1 MGGES
6 RYPCLSAPTPK
17 GPRAPPQRGKAR
29 WWVRLCRCGGP
40 SDPQVRGRE
49 GGGQGQ
55 SWARRCVDGFASP
68 EWEPCPG
75 AWKTGDAAEPNFLMA
90 RERVLTT
97 RRVCLASGRCDGHS
111 ALRSPRRL
119 LAAGAHAQGPPHT
132 GTCRHTDTCLPSHT
146 QLSHSHTCALMHTYT
161 HTCLYTRTFASIHS
175 AFTLT
180 YLCSHAYLSI
190 LTLTLVHAHML
201 TPVPVQFLPT
211 MLSPL
216 THTHGQAQP
225 WGHFGVQGEVAA
237 RRGPAS
243 GEGTLCILVLL
254 TSVFCATE
262 RRGGGKKEGGE
273 VTCGE
278 LDPHAGRD
286 ERPETRFCR
295 ASGSA
300 GQVGV
305 FRAFWSLCENQWRGG
320 FVQFMQ

>member
-1 MGGES
+1 MD
-6 RYPCLSAPTPK
+6 T
-17 GPRAPPQRGKAR
+17 
-29 WWVRLCRCGGP
+29 VLCGHHA
-40 SDPQVRGRE
+40 D
-49 GGGQGQ
+49 
-55 SWARRCVDGFASP
+55 SWRP
-68 EWEPCPG
+68 
-75 AWKTGDAAEPNFLMA
+75 
-90 RERVLTT
+90 
-97 RRVCLASGRCDGHS
+97 
-111 ALRSPRRL
+111 
-119 LAAGAHAQGPPHT
+119 GAHAQGPPHT

-146 QLSHSHTCALMHTYT
+146 QLSRSHTCALMHTYT
-161 HTCLYTRTFASIHS
+161 HTCLHTRTFASIHS

-216 THTHGQAQP
+216 IHTHGQAQP
-225 WGHFGVQGEVAA
+225 WGHFSVQGEVAA

-286 ERPETRFCR
+286 ERARDP
-295 ASGSA
+295 
-300 GQVGV
+300 
-305 FRAFWSLCENQWRGG
+305 LL
-320 FVQFMQ
+320 

>member
-1 MGGES
+1 MPG
-6 RYPCLSAPTPK
+6 
-17 GPRAPPQRGKAR
+17 
-29 WWVRLCRCGGP
+29 
-40 SDPQVRGRE
+40 
-49 GGGQGQ
+49 
-55 SWARRCVDGFASP
+55 CV
-68 EWEPCPG
+68 C
-75 AWKTGDAAEPNFLMA
+75 K
-90 RERVLTT
+90 
-97 RRVCLASGRCDGHS
+97 C
-111 ALRSPRRL
+111 
-119 LAAGAHAQGPPHT
+119 
-132 GTCRHTDTCLPSHT
+132 
-146 QLSHSHTCALMHTYT
+146 
-161 HTCLYTRTFASIHS
+161 
-175 AFTLT
+175 
-180 YLCSHAYLSI
+180 
-190 LTLTLVHAHML
+190 HAHML

-216 THTHGQAQP
+216 IHTHGQAQP
-225 WGHFGVQGEVAA
+225 WGHFSVQGEVAA